1 VKKLFGAL
9 IILALLGSIFNVGQ
23 ATRIAAAADGDG
35 WITLFDGTS
44 LDGWKASEHKES
56 WKLKDGI
63 LICNGERSHLFYVGK
78 EAPFKNFELK
88 VEVKA
93 AHNSNSGI
101 YFHTK
106 YQEEG
111 WPAKGFETQ
120 VNNTYEK
127 DPKKTGSLYAVKN
140 VTEQLVPDD
149 TWWEQYVIVNGK
161 RVIIK
166 INGKTA
172 VDYTEPD
179 DAKPSEPNF
188 ERLIGEGTF
197 ALQAHDPNSKVYYRS
212 VKVKRL
218 P

>member
-1 VKKLFGAL
+1 VKHLFGVL
-9 IILALLGSIFNVGQ
+9 IACVMMTGVILSDSPLC
-23 ATRIAAAADGDG
+23 AADKADTDG
-35 WITLFDGTS
+35 WITLFDGSS

-56 WKLKDGI
+56 WKLEDGI

-93 AHNSNSGI
+93 AANSNSGI
-101 YFHTK
+101 YFHTT

-111 WPAKGFETQ
+111 WPSKGFETQ
-120 VNNTYEK
+120 VNNTYKK
-127 DPKKTGSLYAVKN
+127 DPKKTGSLYGVVN
-140 VTEQLVPDD
+140 VTEQLVTDD
-149 TWWEQYVIVNGK
+149 TWWEQHVIVKGK
-161 RVIIK
+161 RVIVRV
-166 INGKTA
+166 NGKTT

-188 ERLIGEGTF
+188 DRLLGEGTF
-197 ALQAHDPNSKVYYRS
+197 ALQAHDPHSKVYYRS